1 MPPEAFEL
9 SRARASGPTRQQPR
23 CQCAQLPG
31 KPWVRGQRAACPSQV
46 PRTLNGFH
54 DQLRKVCSQSMWRA
68 RFRGI
73 LVVPMS
79 CKVGRAHV
87 WSLKHPRKI
96 GELHSYTEKM
106 KEPAR
111 KRSICDAL

>member
-1 MPPEAFEL
+1 MPPEAFEP
-9 SRARASGPTRQQPR
+9 RCARASGGHVGS
-23 CQCAQLPG
+23 PG
-31 KPWVRGQRAACPSQV
+31 VSVHSSGEALGQGAESCLSKPGPPDS
-46 PRTLNGFH
+46 NGFH

-68 RFRGI
+68 GFRGI
-73 LVVPMS
+73 LVIPMS
-79 CKVGRAHV
+79 CKEGRAHV

-96 GELHSYTEKM
+96 RELHSYTKKM